1 FGAAYVAGYSAGPPQ
16 VNAAQTAP
24 GSVFVAKVIGQPTPL
39 VLTAAPNPAVAAQSV
54 TLIATTG
61 DARYAGAVEFR
72 DGAQLL
78 GTAPLGS
85 GTATFTTTLAVGIH
99 RLTAVFRGSGP
110 FADAAAPEIVQI
122 VNQAGP

>member
-1 FGAAYVAGYSAGPPQ
+1 
-16 VNAAQTAP
+16 
-24 GSVFVAKVIGQPTPL
+24 
-39 VLTAAPNPAVAAQSV
+39 VLTAAPNPAVAAQSI

-61 DARYAGAVEFR
+61 DARYAGAVAFR
-72 DGAQLL
+72 DGEQLL
-78 GTAPLGS
+78 GTAQLGS

-110 FADAAAPEIVQI
+110 FADAAAPEVVQV